1 MQRFVRIKNAD
12 PNCKF
17 RLEVNCSQVKE
28 SVSTSQSRSQGLQA
42 PESHFVDEVA
52 FKAYFGRDP
61 TDDEVVFE
69 EWDGVKM
76 RGDT

>member
-1 MQRFVRIKNAD
+1 
-12 PNCKF
+12 
-17 RLEVNCSQVKE
+17 VKE
-28 SVSTSQSRSQGLQA
+28 SVSTSQSHSQGLQA